1 MAVNTLKD
9 LPNGKYKNIK
19 LTSNDALNTGIF
31 LYNQEIK
38 KYLSDEF
45 IFKYSELF
53 TCVWIDQVFILVI
66 LQFYSIK
73 KFTLDGNFNKMSIC
87 DEHES
92 ILERETF
99 KNKKDKDKII
109 YFDKKLLNSNSYLY
123 EAFIYHITSIYSSKE
138 RYQILENLYNVF
150 FN

>member
-1 MAVNTLKD
+1 
-9 LPNGKYKNIK
+9 
-19 LTSNDALNTGIF
+19 
-31 LYNQEIK
+31 
-38 KYLSDEF
+38 
-45 IFKYSELF
+45 
-53 TCVWIDQVFILVI
+53 
-66 LQFYSIK
+66 
-73 KFTLDGNFNKMSIC
+73 MSIC